1 VIHRPAAL
9 CLASLLASLP
19 AHAQDRDAQAE
30 LATYGAVYGL
40 SLGIWSSFELDLKP
54 RPGAWLSLATTGG
67 ALYGGLKLAE
77 TLELSPAQVRMTGS
91 GAGWLTLDLMLLSA
105 EFDLWGENT
114 IWLAFATAALA
125 GGALLTAA
133 SQGLD
138 PSEGDLSLVNSGG
151 LWMIP
156 AGLLFGFTFDL
167 GSGEH
172 LPRDVLLLNLV
183 GLGTGLGLASAF
195 DPSRE
200 QVLYLDLGLLAG
212 GLAGGLFGTMVG
224 VGLDTEELITGLTLL
239 GMASGAWIALVQ
251 VGFEGGQDATTVEK
265 SAKSTKPLRFSL
277 PLWAGTW

>member
-1 VIHRPAAL
+1 MSPRWGTAL
-9 CLASLLASLP
+9 LLTSLSLP
-19 AHAQDRDAQAE
+19 ARAQNQDAQAE

-54 RPGAWLSLATTGG
+54 RPGAWLTLATTGAG
-67 ALYGGLKLAE
+67 LYGGLELAE
-77 TLELSPAQVRMTGS
+77 TLELSPAQVRMTGA
-91 GAGWLTLDLMLLSA
+91 GAGWLTLDFMLLSA
-105 EFDLWGENT
+105 ELDLFGEDT

-125 GGALLTAA
+125 GGGLLFAA

-172 LPRDVLLLNLV
+172 LPRDVLVLNLV
-183 GLGTGLGLASAF
+183 GLGAGMGLASAF
-195 DPSRE
+195 DPTRE

-212 GLAGGLFGTMVG
+212 GIGGGLFGTMVG
-224 VGLDTEELITGLTLL
+224 VFLDTEELITGLTLL
-239 GMASGAWIALVQ
+239 GMAGGAWIALEQ
-251 VGFEGGQDATTVEK
+251 TGFEGGKDAATVEK
-265 SAKSTKPLRFSL
+265 SAKSSKSLRFSL